1 MLFHLAWKNVWR
13 NKLRSL
19 VVMTAVALGVFAGVF
34 VIAMMNGMVEDR
46 IKTVIQTEISH
57 LQLHEPGF
65 RDNSDFTLRIAHA
78 DSLVEIIQHDTRVK
92 GVSKRLIINSVVASA
107 NTSSGVKLIA
117 IDPQKELNVT
127 NISHK
132 IVEGNYFADDRKN
145 SIIIGQKLAKKLKV
159 GLHKK
164 VVVTFQDVNQT
175 IVSGAFRIGGIYQT
189 DNDFFDEANVFIRY
203 NDACALSGV
212 DGHEAHEIAVL
223 LNSND
228 DVTSVKTSLNQQ
240 FTKIEVLDWLE
251 LSPEASYLSSAMDQY
266 MFIFIIIILIALGFG
281 IVNTM
286 LMAVLERVKELG
298 MLMAVGM
305 SRWRVFSMMM
315 LETIYLSMTG
325 GLIGIAAGY
334 AVCLHLGQTG
344 LDLYFWKDVYASIG
358 YSSVIYPVIGLKTLL
373 LTTLMVMVTGIV
385 SALYPSFKALRLN
398 PAEATRTD

>member
-13 NKLRSL
+13 NKLRSS

-34 VIAMMNGMVEDR
+34 VIAMMNGMVEER

-57 LQLHEPGF
+57 LQIHKPGF
-65 RDNSDFTLRIAHA
+65 RDNADLASRIAHA
-78 DSLVEIIQHDTRVK
+78 DSLIEIIRHDQRVK
-92 GVSKRLIINSVVASA
+92 GVSKRLIISSVVASA
-107 NTSSGVKLIA
+107 TTSSGVKLIA
-117 IDPQKELNVT
+117 IDPPNEQKVT

-132 IVEGNYFADDRKN
+132 IVEGDYFVENRKN
-145 SIIIGQKLAKKLKV
+145 SIVIGQKLAKKLKI

-175 IVSGAFRIGGIYQT
+175 IVSGAFRVCGIYQT
-189 DNDFFDEANVFIRY
+189 NNDFFDESNVFIRY

-212 DGHEAHEIAVL
+212 ESHEAHEIAVL
-223 LNSND
+223 LNSNQ
-228 DVTSVKTSLNQQ
+228 DVTFVKSSLNQQ
-240 FTKIEVLDWLE
+240 FKNLEVLDWLE

-305 SRWRVFSMMM
+305 SRWRVFGMMM
-315 LETIYLSMTG
+315 LETIYLTMTG
-325 GLIGIAAGY
+325 GLISILAGY
-334 AVCLHLGQTG
+334 AVCLHLGHTG

-358 YSSVIYPVIGLKTLL
+358 YSSVIYPVIGLKTLMM
-373 LTTLMVMVTGIV
+373 TTLLVMVTGIV